1 MNLKPVEGLK
11 EIYFQR
17 RRPIYIIGAGGGYW
31 QRDPLPEGKSRANAV
46 VGFEEPVLCADA
58 AQVCVHCVSLCATV
72 CALCVRLN
80 STTRQLLGSRPRSR
94 NSCSLTTPLEHLLL
108 FSPSITLQHCNA
120 LGARSQLTSWGPP
133 ATQVDTSHISF

>member
-58 AQVCVHCVSLCATV
+58 TQVCVHCVSHCLH
-72 CALCVRLN
+72 CVHCVSD
-80 STTRQLLGSRPRSR
+80 STQRLGSCSSR
-94 NSCSLTTPLEHLLL
+94 VQGGVIVQLSYNSFGTSFAFP
-108 FSPSITLQHCNA
+108 PSIISDIA
-120 LGARSQLTSWGPP
+120 LGARSQLTS
-133 ATQVDTSHISF
+133 